1 LALSYSVLD
10 ASRHPSQGGSCVLC
24 EEQEESANKD
34 TVVAQS
40 QGANPVALV
49 LWNMLMARTNRP
61 NVAVG
66 ERHAA
71 NSSSSAFASFRSS
84 VSNPSVNQP

>member
-1 LALSYSVLD
+1 MLGEA
-10 ASRHPSQGGSCVLC
+10 
-24 EEQEESANKD
+24 QEESANKG

-61 NVAVG
+61 NVEWVLRRQLLQQRLRLLQI
-66 ERHAA
+66 ERVEAL
-71 NSSSSAFASFRSS
+71 SE
-84 VSNPSVNQP
+84 QP